1 MIILDG
7 MQTKWYLRSFVILV
21 VLIGLTLEQIAQ
33 PNQQIV
39 VEFAGDSVS
48 FSNAQNTIAAV
59 TNKLQA
65 IGAKSIKVKQG
76 ANGVLTISYYST
88 IDTEAVKGMLSSNK
102 EVLEGVASND
112 SSPKNQA
119 PPLDTSSNY
128 KLDVYEIQQQ
138 YDIKPDLNGLVLTFE
153 GKTHRYF
160 IAKVYGAIG
169 GNQIAQQ
176 NKITTVSFIAQ
187 GAVSLVL
194 TDFSY
199 KIPQV
204 RAGPIV

>member
-1 MIILDG
+1 

-39 VEFAGDSVS
+39 VEFAGDSIS
-48 FSNAQNTIAAV
+48 LSNAQNTIAAV

-102 EVLEGVASND
+102 EVLEEVASND

-119 PPLDTSSNY
+119 PPFDTSSVY

>member
-1 MIILDG
+1 

-39 VEFAGDSVS
+39 VEFAGDSIS
-48 FSNAQNTIAAV
+48 LSNAQNTIAAV

-88 IDTEAVKGMLSSNK
+88 IDTEAVKGMLSSKK
-102 EVLEGVASND
+102 EVLEEVASGS

-128 KLDVYEIQQQ
+128 KLDVYEIHQQ
-138 YDIKPDLNGLVLTFE
+138 YDIAPDLNGLVFTFE

>member
-1 MIILDG
+1 

-39 VEFAGDSVS
+39 VEFAGDSIS
-48 FSNAQNTIAAV
+48 LSNAQNTIAAV

-88 IDTEAVKGMLSSNK
+88 IDTEVVKGMLSSNK

-119 PPLDTSSNY
+119 PPFDTSSVY

-176 NKITTVSFIAQ
+176 NKITTVSLIAQ
-187 GAVSLVL
+187 GAVSLLL
-194 TDFSY
+194 TEFSY

>member
-1 MIILDG
+1 
-7 MQTKWYLRSFVILV
+7 MQTKWYLRSFLILV
-21 VLIGLTLEQIAQ
+21 VLVGLTLEQIAQ

-39 VEFAGDSVS
+39 VEFAGDKISL
-48 FSNAQNTIAAV
+48 SNAQKTLAAV

-65 IGAKSIKVKQG
+65 IGAKSIKVQQS
-76 ANGVLTISYYST
+76 ASGVLTISYYST
-88 IDTEAVKGMLSSNK
+88 IDTEGVKGMLSSNK
-102 EVLEGVASND
+102 EALEGVASD
-112 SSPKNQA
+112 SSFPNKQA
-119 PPLDTSSNY
+119 PPFDTSSVY

-176 NKITTVSFIAQ
+176 NKITTVSLIAQ
-187 GAVSLVL
+187 GAVSLLL
-194 TDFSY
+194 TEFSY

-204 RAGPIV
+204 RAGPII

>member
-1 MIILDG
+1 

-39 VEFAGDSVS
+39 VEFAGDSIS
-48 FSNAQNTIAAV
+48 LSNAQNTIAAV

-119 PPLDTSSNY
+119 PPFYTSSVY

-169 GNQIAQQ
+169 GNQNAQQ
-176 NKITTVSFIAQ
+176 NKITTVSLIAQ
-187 GAVSLVL
+187 GAVSLLL
-194 TDFSY
+194 TEFSY

>member
-1 MIILDG
+1 

-39 VEFAGDSVS
+39 VEFAGDSIS
-48 FSNAQNTIAAV
+48 LSNAQNTIAAV
-59 TNKLQA
+59 TNKLQD

-76 ANGVLTISYYST
+76 ANGVLRISYYST
-88 IDTEAVKGMLSSNK
+88 IDTEAVKGMLSSKK

-119 PPLDTSSNY
+119 PPFDTSSVY

>member
-1 MIILDG
+1 
-7 MQTKWYLRSFVILV
+7 MQTKWYLRSFLILV
-21 VLIGLTLEQIAQ
+21 VLVGLTLEQIAQ

-39 VEFAGDSVS
+39 VEFAGDNISL
-48 FSNAQNTIAAV
+48 SNAQKTLAAV

-65 IGAKSIKVKQG
+65 IGAKSIKVEQS
-76 ANGVLTISYYST
+76 ASGVLTISYYST

-102 EVLEGVASND
+102 EVFEGVASNH

-119 PPLDTSSNY
+119 PPFDTSSVY

-138 YDIKPDLNGLVLTFE
+138 YDIKPDLNGLALTFE

-176 NKITTVSFIAQ
+176 NKITTVSLIAQ
-187 GAVSLVL
+187 GAVSLLL
-194 TDFSY
+194 TEFSY

>member
-1 MIILDG
+1 

-39 VEFAGDSVS
+39 VEFAGDSIS
-48 FSNAQNTIAAV
+48 LSNAQNTIAAV
-59 TNKLQA
+59 TNKLHD

-119 PPLDTSSNY
+119 PPFDTSSVY

-138 YDIKPDLNGLVLTFE
+138 YDIKPDLNGVVLTFE

-169 GNQIAQQ
+169 GNQNAQQ
-176 NKITTVSFIAQ
+176 NKITTVSLIAQ

>member
-1 MIILDG
+1 

-39 VEFAGDSVS
+39 VEFAGDSIS
-48 FSNAQNTIAAV
+48 LSNAQNTIAAV
-59 TNKLQA
+59 TNKLHD

-119 PPLDTSSNY
+119 PPFDTSSVY

>member
-1 MIILDG
+1 
-7 MQTKWYLRSFVILV
+7 MQTKWYLRSFLILV
-21 VLIGLTLEQIAQ
+21 VLVGLTLEQIAQ

-39 VEFAGDSVS
+39 VEFAGDNISL
-48 FSNAQNTIAAV
+48 SNAQKTLAAV

-119 PPLDTSSNY
+119 PPFDTSSVY

-176 NKITTVSFIAQ
+176 NKITTVSLIAQ
-187 GAVSLVL
+187 GAVSLLL
-194 TDFSY
+194 TEFSY

>member
-1 MIILDG
+1 

-48 FSNAQNTIAAV
+48 LSNAQNTIAAV
-59 TNKLQA
+59 TNKLQD
-65 IGAKSIKVKQG
+65 IGAKSIKVQQG

-119 PPLDTSSNY
+119 PPFDTSSVY

>member
-1 MIILDG
+1 
-7 MQTKWYLRSFVILV
+7 MQKKWYLRSFVILV
-21 VLIGLTLEQIAQ
+21 VLVGLTLEQIAQ

-39 VEFAGDSVS
+39 VEFAGDSIS
-48 FSNAQNTIAAV
+48 LYNAQNTIAAV
-59 TNKLQA
+59 TNKLHD
-65 IGAKSIKVKQG
+65 IGAKSIKVKQS

-102 EVLEGVASND
+102 EVFEGVASNH

-119 PPLDTSSNY
+119 PPFDTSSVY

-138 YDIKPDLNGLVLTFE
+138 YDIKPDLNGLALTFE

-176 NKITTVSFIAQ
+176 NKITTVSLIAQ
-187 GAVSLVL
+187 GAVSLLL
-194 TDFSY
+194 TEFSY

>member
-1 MIILDG
+1 

-39 VEFAGDSVS
+39 VEFAGDSIS
-48 FSNAQNTIAAV
+48 LSNAQNTIAAV

-102 EVLEGVASND
+102 EVLEGVASD
-112 SSPKNQA
+112 SSSPKNQA
-119 PPLDTSSNY
+119 PPFDTSSVY

-176 NKITTVSFIAQ
+176 NKITTVSLIAQ
-187 GAVSLVL
+187 GAVSLLL
-194 TDFSY
+194 TEFSY

>member
-1 MIILDG
+1 

-21 VLIGLTLEQIAQ
+21 VLVGLTLEQIAQ

-39 VEFAGDSVS
+39 VEFAGDSIS
-48 FSNAQNTIAAV
+48 LYNAQNTIAAV
-59 TNKLQA
+59 TNKLHD
-65 IGAKSIKVKQG
+65 IGAKSIKVKQS

-119 PPLDTSSNY
+119 PPFDTSSVY

>member
-1 MIILDG
+1 

-21 VLIGLTLEQIAQ
+21 VLVGLTLEQIAQ

-39 VEFAGDSVS
+39 VEFAGDSNS
-48 FSNAQNTIAAV
+48 LSNAQKTLAAV
-59 TNKLQA
+59 TNKLHD
-65 IGAKSIKVKQG
+65 IGAKSIKVQQS

-102 EVLEGVASND
+102 QALEGVASNH

-119 PPLDTSSNY
+119 PPFDTSSVY

-176 NKITTVSFIAQ
+176 NKITTVSLIAQ
-187 GAVSLVL
+187 GAVSLLL
-194 TDFSY
+194 TEFSY

>member
-1 MIILDG
+1 

-39 VEFAGDSVS
+39 VEFAGDSIS
-48 FSNAQNTIAAV
+48 LSSAQNTIAAV
-59 TNKLQA
+59 TNKLQD

-102 EVLEGVASND
+102 EVLEGVASGS

-119 PPLDTSSNY
+119 PPLDTSSVY

>member
-1 MIILDG
+1 
-7 MQTKWYLRSFVILV
+7 MQTKWYLRSFLILV
-21 VLIGLTLEQIAQ
+21 VLVGLTLEQIAQ

-39 VEFAGDSVS
+39 VEFAGDSIS
-48 FSNAQNTIAAV
+48 LSNAQKTLAAV

-65 IGAKSIKVKQG
+65 IGAKSIKVKQS

-102 EVLEGVASND
+102 EVFEGVASNH

-119 PPLDTSSNY
+119 PPFDTSSVY

-176 NKITTVSFIAQ
+176 NKITTVSLIAQ
-187 GAVSLVL
+187 GAVSLLL
-194 TDFSY
+194 TEFSY

>member
-1 MIILDG
+1 

-39 VEFAGDSVS
+39 VEFAGDSIS
-48 FSNAQNTIAAV
+48 LSNAQNTIAAV

-112 SSPKNQA
+112 SFPKNQA
-119 PPLDTSSNY
+119 PPFDTSSVY

-138 YDIKPDLNGLVLTFE
+138 YDIKPDLNGIVLTFE

>member
-1 MIILDG
+1 MLFRS
-7 MQTKWYLRSFVILV
+7 QTKWYLRSFVILV

-39 VEFAGDSVS
+39 VEFAGDSIS
-48 FSNAQNTIAAV
+48 LSSAQNTIAVV

-65 IGAKSIKVKQG
+65 IGAKNIKVQQS
-76 ANGVLTISYYST
+76 ANGDVTISYFST
-88 IDTEAVKGMLSSNK
+88 IDTQSIKGMLSSKK
-102 EVLEGVASND
+102 ELLDGVAS
-112 SSPKNQA
+112 SSGTPKNQT
-119 PPLDTSSNY
+119 PPFDTSSVY

-138 YDIKPDLNGLVLTFE
+138 YDTAPDLNGLVLTFE

-176 NKITTVSFIAQ
+176 NKISKISFIAQ

>member
-1 MIILDG
+1 

-21 VLIGLTLEQIAQ
+21 VLVGLTLEQIAQ

-39 VEFAGDSVS
+39 VEFAGDSIS
-48 FSNAQNTIAAV
+48 LYNAQNTIAAV
-59 TNKLQA
+59 TNKLHD
-65 IGAKSIKVKQG
+65 IGAKSIKVKQS

-88 IDTEAVKGMLSSNK
+88 IDTETVKGMLSSNK
-102 EVLEGVASND
+102 EVFEGVASNH

-119 PPLDTSSNY
+119 PPFDTSSVY

-176 NKITTVSFIAQ
+176 NKITTVSLIAQ
-187 GAVSLVL
+187 GAVSLLL
-194 TDFSY
+194 TEFSY

>member
-1 MIILDG
+1 
-7 MQTKWYLRSFVILV
+7 MQTKWYLRSFLILV
-21 VLIGLTLEQIAQ
+21 VLVGLTLEQIAQ

-39 VEFAGDSVS
+39 VEFAGDNISL
-48 FSNAQNTIAAV
+48 SNAQKTLAAV

-65 IGAKSIKVKQG
+65 IGAKSIKVEQS
-76 ANGVLTISYYST
+76 ASGVLTISYYST

-102 EVLEGVASND
+102 EVLEGVASD
-112 SSPKNQA
+112 SSSPKNQA
-119 PPLDTSSNY
+119 PPFDTSSVY

-176 NKITTVSFIAQ
+176 NKITTVSLIAQ
-187 GAVSLVL
+187 GAVSLLL
-194 TDFSY
+194 TEFSY

>member
-1 MIILDG
+1 

-39 VEFAGDSVS
+39 VEFAGDSIS
-48 FSNAQNTIAAV
+48 LSSAQNTIAAV
-59 TNKLQA
+59 TNKLQD

-102 EVLEGVASND
+102 EVLEEVASND
-112 SSPKNQA
+112 SYPKNQA
-119 PPLDTSSNY
+119 PPFDTSSVY

-204 RAGPIV
+204 RAGPIA

>member
-1 MIILDG
+1 

-39 VEFAGDSVS
+39 VEFAGDSIS
-48 FSNAQNTIAAV
+48 LSNAQNTIAAV

-88 IDTEAVKGMLSSNK
+88 IDTEAVKGMLSSNN

-112 SSPKNQA
+112 SFPKNQA
-119 PPLDTSSNY
+119 PPFDTSSVY

>member
-1 MIILDG
+1 

-39 VEFAGDSVS
+39 VEFAGDSIS
-48 FSNAQNTIAAV
+48 LSNAQNTIAAV

-88 IDTEAVKGMLSSNK
+88 IDTEVVKGMLSSNK

-119 PPLDTSSNY
+119 PPFDTSSVY

-169 GNQIAQQ
+169 GNQNAQQ
-176 NKITTVSFIAQ
+176 NKITTVSLIAQ
-187 GAVSLVL
+187 GAVSLL
-194 TDFSY
+194 LSEFSY

>member
-1 MIILDG
+1 

-21 VLIGLTLEQIAQ
+21 VLVGLTLEQIAQ

-39 VEFAGDSVS
+39 VEFAGDNISL
-48 FSNAQNTIAAV
+48 SNAQKTLAAV

-65 IGAKSIKVKQG
+65 IGAKSIKVEQS
-76 ANGVLTISYYST
+76 ASGVLTISYYST

-102 EVLEGVASND
+102 EALEGVASNH

-119 PPLDTSSNY
+119 PPFDTSSVY

-176 NKITTVSFIAQ
+176 NKITTVSLIAQ
-187 GAVSLVL
+187 GAVSLLL
-194 TDFSY
+194 TEFSY

>member
-1 MIILDG
+1 
-7 MQTKWYLRSFVILV
+7 MQTKWYLRSFLFLV
-21 VLIGLTLEQIAQ
+21 VLVGLTLEQIAQ

-39 VEFAGDSVS
+39 VEFAGDSNS
-48 FSNAQNTIAAV
+48 LSNAQNTIAAV
-59 TNKLQA
+59 TNKLHD
-65 IGAKSIKVKQG
+65 IGAKSIKVKQS

-102 EVLEGVASND
+102 EVFEGVASNH

-119 PPLDTSSNY
+119 PPFDTSSVY

-176 NKITTVSFIAQ
+176 NKITTVSLIAQ
-187 GAVSLVL
+187 GAVSLLL
-194 TDFSY
+194 TEFSY

>member
-1 MIILDG
+1 

-39 VEFAGDSVS
+39 VEFAGDSIS
-48 FSNAQNTIAAV
+48 LSNAQNTIAAV

-88 IDTEAVKGMLSSNK
+88 IDTEVVKGMLSSNK

-119 PPLDTSSNY
+119 PPFDTSSVY

>member
-1 MIILDG
+1 

-21 VLIGLTLEQIAQ
+21 VLVGLTLEQIAQ

-39 VEFAGDSVS
+39 VEFAGDSNS
-48 FSNAQNTIAAV
+48 LSNAQKTLAAV
-59 TNKLQA
+59 TNKLHD
-65 IGAKSIKVKQG
+65 IGAKSIKVKQS

-102 EVLEGVASND
+102 EALEGVASNH

-119 PPLDTSSNY
+119 PPFDTSSVY

-176 NKITTVSFIAQ
+176 NKITTVSLIAQ
-187 GAVSLVL
+187 GAVSLLL
-194 TDFSY
+194 TEFSY

>member
-1 MIILDG
+1 

-39 VEFAGDSVS
+39 VEFAGDSIS
-48 FSNAQNTIAAV
+48 LSNAQNTIAAV

-88 IDTEAVKGMLSSNK
+88 IDTEAVKGMLSSKK
-102 EVLEGVASND
+102 EVLEEVASND

-119 PPLDTSSNY
+119 PPFDTSSNY

-138 YDIKPDLNGLVLTFE
+138 YDIKTTTLASLNPW
-153 GKTHRYF
+153 H
-160 IAKVYGAIG
+160 
-169 GNQIAQQ
+169 
-176 NKITTVSFIAQ
+176 
-187 GAVSLVL
+187 
-194 TDFSY
+194 
-199 KIPQV
+199 
-204 RAGPIV
+204 

>member
-1 MIILDG
+1 

-48 FSNAQNTIAAV
+48 LSNAQNTIAAV
-59 TNKLQA
+59 TNKLQD

-102 EVLEGVASND
+102 EVLEGVAS
-112 SSPKNQA
+112 SSSTPKNQA
-119 PPLDTSSNY
+119 PPFDTSSVY

>member
-1 MIILDG
+1 

-21 VLIGLTLEQIAQ
+21 VLVGLTLEQIAQ

-39 VEFAGDSVS
+39 VEFAGDSIS
-48 FSNAQNTIAAV
+48 LYNAQNTIAAV
-59 TNKLQA
+59 TNKLHD
-65 IGAKSIKVKQG
+65 IGAKSIKVKQS

-102 EVLEGVASND
+102 EVLEGVASD
-112 SSPKNQA
+112 SSSPKNQA
-119 PPLDTSSNY
+119 PPFDTSSVY

-187 GAVSLVL
+187 GAVSLLL
-194 TDFSY
+194 TEFSY

>member
-1 MIILDG
+1 

-21 VLIGLTLEQIAQ
+21 VLVGLTLEQIAQ

-39 VEFAGDSVS
+39 VEFAGDSIS
-48 FSNAQNTIAAV
+48 LYNAQNTIAAV
-59 TNKLQA
+59 TNKLHD
-65 IGAKSIKVKQG
+65 IGAKSIKVKQS

-102 EVLEGVASND
+102 EALEGVASNY
-112 SSPKNQA
+112 SSPKKQA
-119 PPLDTSSNY
+119 PPFDTSSVY

-176 NKITTVSFIAQ
+176 NKITTVSLIAQ
-187 GAVSLVL
+187 GAVSLLL
-194 TDFSY
+194 TEFSY

>member
-1 MIILDG
+1 

-21 VLIGLTLEQIAQ
+21 VLVGLTLEQIAQ

-39 VEFAGDSVS
+39 VEFAGDSIS
-48 FSNAQNTIAAV
+48 LSNAQNTIAAV
-59 TNKLQA
+59 TNKLQD

-119 PPLDTSSNY
+119 PPFDTSSVY

-204 RAGPIV
+204 RAGPIA

>member
-1 MIILDG
+1 

-48 FSNAQNTIAAV
+48 LSNAQNTIAAV
-59 TNKLQA
+59 TNKLQD
-65 IGAKSIKVKQG
+65 IGAKSIKVQQG

-119 PPLDTSSNY
+119 PPFDTSSVY

-138 YDIKPDLNGLVLTFE
+138 YEIKPDLNGLVLTFE

>member
-1 MIILDG
+1 
-7 MQTKWYLRSFVILV
+7 MQTKWYLRSFLILV
-21 VLIGLTLEQIAQ
+21 VLVGLTLEQIAQ

-39 VEFAGDSVS
+39 VEFAGDNISL
-48 FSNAQNTIAAV
+48 SNAQKTLAAV

-65 IGAKSIKVKQG
+65 IGAKSIKVKQS
-76 ANGVLTISYYST
+76 ASGVLTISYYST

-102 EVLEGVASND
+102 EVLEGVASD
-112 SSPKNQA
+112 SSFPNKQA
-119 PPLDTSSNY
+119 PPFDTSSVY

-176 NKITTVSFIAQ
+176 NKITTVSLIAQ
-187 GAVSLVL
+187 GAVSLLL
-194 TDFSY
+194 TEFSY